1 MVKITGTELKRIEK
15 FTVNVTMDP
24 ETAHPK
30 LFLSE
35 DDKKAG
41 YGETRQIVPDSPWR
55 FDTCPSVLG
64 KEGFSSGK
72 FYFEV
77 QVKGK
82 TEWDLGVARESVNRK
97 GIITLSPRNGLW
109 TLWLR
114 NGSEYKA
121 CDCLSVS
128 LCLKVKPQKVGV
140 YVDYEQGL
148 VSFYD
153 VESRCHIYSFT
164 GQSFTEKL
172 YPYFSPGFTC
182 GDKNFTCRQ
191 E

>member
-1 MVKITGTELKRIEK
+1 
-15 FTVNVTMDP
+15 NVTMDP
-24 ETAHPK
+24 DTAHPK

-41 YGETRQIVPDSPWR
+41 CGETRQVVPESPWR

-82 TEWDLGVARESVNRK
+82 TDWDLGVAVESVKRK
-97 GIITLSPRNGLW
+97 GVITLSPRNGLW

-114 NGSEYKA
+114 NG
-121 CDCLSVS
+121 
-128 LCLKVKPQKVGV
+128 
-140 YVDYEQGL
+140 
-148 VSFYD
+148 
-153 VESRCHIYSFT
+153 
-164 GQSFTEKL
+164 
-172 YPYFSPGFTC
+172 
-182 GDKNFTCRQ
+182 
-191 E
+191 